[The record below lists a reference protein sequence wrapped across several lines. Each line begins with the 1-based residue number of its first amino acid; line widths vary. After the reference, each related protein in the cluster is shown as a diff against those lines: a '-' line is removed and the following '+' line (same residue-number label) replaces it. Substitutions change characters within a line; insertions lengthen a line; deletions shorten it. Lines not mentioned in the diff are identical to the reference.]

1 MPQVGKVFVS
11 HASADKPF
19 VDRLVADLAARS
31 VPVWYD
37 KLDLRIGE
45 SVPGAINAG
54 LSDSKYFAIVLSKAS
69 VASAWVR
76 EELNAAL
83 MAQVA
88 KGGTF
93 ILPLLLEDCAIPP
106 LLAHRKYADFRID
119 YSKAL
124 TELLSLWGKD
134 ADACAATSKAAV
146 HPWPD
151 IEMSDE
157 EFIYL
162 HSTRFDKFF
171 RMSCSLD
178 WTATRTVD
186 YLTETL
192 ALPWNIEVSSVGM
205 KWSFSYGLRLDG
217 KGISLDTKL
226 RDAGIAVGSVVQI
239 GISGVYEDLYEKE
252 LKEAF
257 SRDKVYLETID
268 RMQREQWLRQQVAA
282 RRLLTNSKL
291 KEIADSCFSHV

>member
-1 MPQVGKVFVS
+1 MSQVGKVFVS

-19 VDRLVADLAARS
+19 VDRLVADLVARS
-31 VPVWYD
+31 IPVWYD
-37 KLDLRIGE
+37 KFDLRIGD

-54 LSDSKYFAIVLSKAS
+54 LSNSKYFAIVLSKAA
-69 VASAWVR
+69 VASVWVR

-83 MAQVA
+83 MTQVA

-93 ILPLLLEDCAIPP
+93 ILPLLLEDCEIPP
-106 LLAHRKYADFRID
+106 LLAHRKYADFRVD

-124 TELLSLWGKD
+124 TELLSLWEKD
-134 ADACAATSKAAV
+134 IDACTAANKSAV
-146 HPWPD
+146 YPWPD
-151 IEMSDE
+151 IEMFDA

-178 WTATRTVD
+178 WTANRTVD
-186 YLTETL
+186 YLTKTL
-192 ALPWNIEVSSVGM
+192 ELPWIIEVNSVGM

-217 KGISLDTKL
+217 KGISLNKTL
-226 RDAGIAVGSVVQI
+226 REAGITVGSVVQI
-239 GISGVYEDLYEKE
+239 GISGTYQDLYEKE

-257 SRDKVYLETID
+257 SPDKVYLITAD
-268 RMQREQWLRQQVAA
+268 QMQREQWLRQQVAA
-282 RRLLTNSKL
+282 RKLLTQSKL
-291 KEIADSCFSHV
+291 KAIADSCFAHV